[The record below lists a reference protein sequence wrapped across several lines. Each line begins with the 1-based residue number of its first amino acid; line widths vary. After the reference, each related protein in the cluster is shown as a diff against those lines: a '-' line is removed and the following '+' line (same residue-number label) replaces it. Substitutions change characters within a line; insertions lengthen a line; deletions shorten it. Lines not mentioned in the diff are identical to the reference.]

1 MGVILSW
8 SSGRMRL
15 LAQILLDQAA
25 GKGELKCVCFP
36 LLTLSAT
43 TLTEMPKDVPPQCL
57 RCPLNMSTVQLELT
71 IMVLSNT

>member
-43 TLTEMPKDVPPQCL
+43 TLTEMPKDVPP
-57 RCPLNMSTVQLELT
+57 
-71 IMVLSNT
+71 